1 MNDRKGTW
9 KVKAGLAEMLKGG
22 VIMDVVTAEQAKI
35 AEDAGAVAVMAL
47 ERVPADIRREG
58 GVARMSDPGLI
69 TAIIDAVTIPVMAKC
84 RIGHFVEAQILES
97 LGVDYIDE
105 SEVLTPADEEHH
117 INKHP
122 FKVPFVCGCRD
133 LGEALR
139 RITEGAAMIRTKGE
153 AGTGNVVEAVRHMR
167 AVTGGIRKLHGMGS
181 EELVVEAKR
190 IGAPTD
196 LLEETAR
203 LGRLPGGN
211 CAAGGIATDL
221 ENVDALILPGG
232 ESTTMARLMEPALR
246 DSIQRRVA
254 AGMPVMGTCAGMILM
269 ARDVKGGRMDQEP
282 LQLMDIGVRR
292 NAYGR
297 QIDSFEAEVE
307 SHAIG
312 GAVPAVFIR
321 APQLVQHGDSVEELA
336 RHGDQVVAV
345 RQGNRLALAFH
356 PELTP
361 DRRWHQYFL
370 TFNGEKR

>member
-1 MNDRKGTW
+1 MSTRRRVG
-9 KVKAGLAEMLKGG
+9 VLALQG
-22 VIMDVVTAEQAKI
+22 DF
-35 AEDAGAVAVMAL
+35 
-47 ERVPADIRREG
+47 REHL
-58 GVARMSDPGLI
+58 A
-69 TAIIDAVTIPVMAKC
+69 
-84 RIGHFVEAQILES
+84 
-97 LGVDYIDE
+97 
-105 SEVLTPADEEHH
+105 
-117 INKHP
+117 
-122 FKVPFVCGCRD
+122 
-133 LGEALR
+133 ALR
-139 RITEGAAMIRTKGE
+139 ATE
-153 AGTGNVVEAVRHMR
+153 VEGVPVR
-167 AVTGGIRKLHGMGS
+167 L
-181 EELVVEAKR
+181 
-190 IGAPTD
+190 
-196 LLEETAR
+196 
-203 LGRLPGGN
+203 
-211 CAAGGIATDL
+211 ATDL

-269 ARDVKGGRMDQEP
+269 ARDVTDGRVDQEP

-312 GAVPAVFIR
+312 GAGPAVFIR

-345 RQGNRLALAFH
+345 KQGNRLALAFH